1 MKLALV
7 PLEDWERLN
16 DQLKIHF
23 SLPSDNTAR
32 IYKGMAHAVFE
43 IAQGT
48 AQFLSHKRSFGV
60 VKGQTPYFDSI
71 LPYFYKEVYGVQAV
85 SHTALTDPEAW
96 VNGLKKDTIFVLL
109 TEDHPVTGELY
120 NYDRLDELLNEKKIF
135 SFRVSHFRHLYEKSQ
150 LRPYSVRVCYFNN
163 DVAVA
168 MCGER
173 FKTPALIS
181 PQMSWQPSQCLETI
195 RRIDVSPQDQA
206 LIENFEKS
214 FADIASPW
222 FATPT
227 ARLYDRV
234 LLKFPEVSGEAL
246 LQRLFD
252 HLQVDPSKYY
262 ETMDTTNLCRWN
274 HFKTF
279 AGWWEPKPTTEDLAA
294 LLVIDSGWLVTKDF
308 AKILKTTYEEIKAEQ
323 SW

>member
-7 PLEDWERLN
+7 PLEEWERLN
-16 DQLKIHF
+16 EQLKIHF
-23 SLPSDNTAR
+23 DLAADNSVR

-43 IAQGT
+43 VGQGT
-48 AQFLSHKRSFGV
+48 AQFMSHKRSFGV
-60 VKGQTPYFDSI
+60 VRGQTPYFESL
-71 LPYFYKEVYGVQAV
+71 LPYFYKEVYGVQPIN
-85 SHTALTDPEAW
+85 HQALTDPEAW
-96 VNGLKKDTIFVLL
+96 VSGLKKDTIFVLHA
-109 TEDHPVTGELY
+109 EDHPVTGEIY

-135 SFRVSHFRHLYEKSQ
+135 SFRISHFRHNYEKKE
-150 LRPYSVRVCYFNN
+150 LRPYSVRMCYLNN
-163 DVAVA
+163 DLAVA
-168 MCGER
+168 FCGER
-173 FKTPALIS
+173 YKTPSLIA
-181 PQMSWQPSQCLETI
+181 PQMSWHPSQILETVRKI
-195 RRIDVSPQDQA
+195 HVSPQDQA
-206 LIENFEKS
+206 LVENFEKS
-214 FADIASPW
+214 FAEIAAPW
-222 FATPT
+222 FASPT

-234 LLKFPEVSGEAL
+234 LLRFHDVNAEAL

-262 ETMDTTNLCRWN
+262 ETLDTTNLCRWL

-279 AGWWEPKPTTEDLAA
+279 TSWWEPKPSTEDLAS